1 VRTHKVQSAPKT
13 LSRHY
18 NVYSIASR
26 SPRIEVRRSWNVR
39 IVTRR
44 PRQTVKIGHD
54 VSVTVLE
61 IRGAQ
66 VRIGVAA
73 PSTTL
78 IMRQEILP
86 ESRAPDRRPPHRE
99 PGAHR

>member
-1 VRTHKVQSAPKT
+1 
-13 LSRHY
+13 
-18 NVYSIASR
+18 
-26 SPRIEVRRSWNVR
+26 VR

-86 ESRAPDRRPPHRE
+86 AARSPEPLRSSEPQRPQEPPRPPQHRE
-99 PGAHR
+99 PGPHR

>member
-1 VRTHKVQSAPKT
+1 
-13 LSRHY
+13 
-18 NVYSIASR
+18 
-26 SPRIEVRRSWNVR
+26 VR

-44 PRQTVKIGHD
+44 PQQTVKIGQD

-73 PSTTL
+73 PPTTL
-78 IMRQEILP
+78 ILRQEIITGPAL
-86 ESRAPDRRPPHRE
+86 PPHRE
-99 PGAHR
+99 PGAQR